1 LQYGWKNENGHWT
14 FDWFPG
20 STTPD
25 NLFEDNGE
33 QSEDMEDD
41 TSSAPEW
48 SIDSDSEH
56 EL

>member
-1 LQYGWKNENGHWT
+1 MAEWMEEWKRT
-14 FDWFPG
+14 DWFPG
-20 STTPD
+20 STIPD
-25 NLFEDNGE
+25 NLFEDNIEDGE
-33 QSEDMEDD
+33 QTEDMEDD